1 MPDFMIRFLIC
12 NIFISIV
19 IGILLAARGLFQK
32 YLSARMRYHL
42 WFFLSGLLA
51 VPFCPF
57 RSAGPGRLFSMLKNL
72 NGFSVSGMDA
82 GINKTANI
90 TGTGN
95 LIYDFALSVNRK
107 TPSAAGSILFCIWI
121 AGMFFMLMFL
131 TRSALRLHRLKRAA
145 LPLQNVRVRRLYQCC
160 LKEAGIVKNIPV
172 YSSAFLKS
180 PVITGLWKP
189 SVYLPVSFVSE
200 CPSVNLRYMLLHEL
214 QHYRHKDIPAGFLMN
229 MIHVVYWFNP
239 FVLYALK
246 EMRTDREIAC
256 DASVLGILDET
267 ERAGYGHTLIDLAE
281 KISLS
286 PFPFAAGIGESR
298 KQIHRRIR
306 SIASYRKP
314 ARRDIR
320 KGIAAFVLICAV
332 LSCFVPILSA
342 RAADTGTYRWNPA
355 RRQVVLMDL
364 SAYFGDYEG
373 SFVLYDPEKDIWNI
387 YDMEHAVRRVSP
399 DSTYKIYDALF
410 ALEEGVITPS
420 RSLILWD
427 GKTYPFASWNAD
439 QTLSSALTFSVNWY
453 FQALDAQL
461 GRSAIDRY
469 IQNTGYG
476 NQDTS
481 GSLSSYWMESSLKIS
496 PVEQV
501 ELLTKLYTNRFD
513 FAQEHIDSVTDA
525 IRLSSS
531 GAGTLYGKTGTG
543 DVNGKN
549 RNGWFVGYVE
559 TADNTCFFAVNIT
572 AADHADGTA
581 ASEIALSVLSDL
593 GIFQTEE
600 ILY

>member
-32 YLSARMRYHL
+32 YLSARMQYHL

-57 RSAGPGRLFSMLKNL
+57 RSAGPGRLFSILKNHFL
-72 NGFSVSGMDA
+72 ITQVKLY
-82 GINKTANI
+82 ICIYTYILNKTADI

-355 RRQVVLMDL
+355 RRQVVL
-364 SAYFGDYEG
+364 
-373 SFVLYDPEKDIWNI
+373 
-387 YDMEHAVRRVSP
+387 
-399 DSTYKIYDALF
+399 
-410 ALEEGVITPS
+410 EEGVITPS

-461 GRSAIDRY
+461 GRAAIDRY

-531 GAGTLYGKTGTG
+531 G
-543 DVNGKN
+543 
-549 RNGWFVGYVE
+549 
-559 TADNTCFFAVNIT
+559 
-572 AADHADGTA
+572 
-581 ASEIALSVLSDL
+581 
-593 GIFQTEE
+593 
-600 ILY
+600 